1 MKTNEQNTEQVILE
15 AAEAEF
21 LEKGYDGAKMLSIAR
36 RAGVAH
42 SMLHYY
48 YRSKENLFQAVMLRK
63 TREIVPMF
71 KGVFEEDLPFEE
83 TLNRMRE
90 ARDRYIF
97 SQSPQ
102 MPYFLLSEI
111 LLKPENRA
119 MLLDLFDRIESL
131 QLVREML
138 DKEVKAGRI
147 RPISVGNFI
156 FLLLTLDASSLTTIS
171 ACREKEGMSP
181 EVVEKLMASYYKH
194 NMQLVLEALK
204 P

>member
-63 TREIVPMF
+63 TREIVPLF
-71 KGVFEEDLPFEE
+71 RGIFEQGLSFEE
-83 TLNRMRE
+83 TLNRLRE
-90 ARDRYIF
+90 A
-97 SQSPQ
+97 SQ
-102 MPYFLLSEI
+102 MPYFLLSEM

-119 MLLDLFDRIESL
+119 MVIGLLDRVESIQRVKKMLEAEIE
-131 QLVREML
+131 
-138 DKEVKAGRI
+138 AGRI
-147 RPISVGNFI
+147 RPIAFSD
-156 FLLLTLDASSLTTIS
+156 FLFMLLTFDTASLTSIS
-171 ACREKEGMSP
+171 ACREKEELGL
-181 EVVEKLMASYYKH
+181 EIADKLMASYREH
-194 NMQLVLEALK
+194 NLQLILEVLR

>member
-1 MKTNEQNTEQVILE
+1 M
-15 AAEAEF
+15 
-21 LEKGYDGAKMLSIAR
+21 EKGYDGAKMLSIAR

>member
-48 YRSKENLFQAVMLRK
+48 YRSKENLFQAVVLRK

-131 QLVREML
+131 QPVREML

-147 RPISVGNFI
+147 RPISVENFI

>member
-1 MKTNEQNTEQVILE
+1 MKNSEQNTEQIILE

-48 YRSKENLFQAVMLRK
+48 YRSKENLFQAVVLRK

-131 QLVREML
+131 QPVREML

>member
-1 MKTNEQNTEQVILE
+1 MKENEQNKEQTILE

-119 MLLDLFDRIESL
+119 MVIGLLERVEPI
-131 QLVREML
+131 QRVKEML
-138 DKEVKAGRI
+138 EAEIEAGRI
-147 RPISVGNFI
+147 RSIQFGD
-156 FLLLTLDASSLTTIS
+156 FLFMLLTFDTASLTAIS
-171 ACREKEGMSP
+171 ACREKEGIET
-181 EVVEKLMASYYKH
+181 EVAERLIASYREH
-194 NMQLVLEALK
+194 NLQLILEVLR

>member
-1 MKTNEQNTEQVILE
+1 MIGETNLKMKNSEQNTEQIILE

-21 LEKGYDGAKMLSIAR
+21 LEKGYNGAKMLSIAR

-48 YRSKENLFQAVMLRK
+48 YRNKENLFQAVVLRK
-63 TREIVPMF
+63 TREMVPMF
-71 KGVFEEDLPFEE
+71 KDVFEEDLPFEE

-111 LLKPENRA
+111 LLKSENRA

-131 QLVREML
+131 QPVRDML
-138 DKEVKAGRI
+138 DKEIKAGRI

-156 FLLLTLDASSLTTIS
+156 FLL
-171 ACREKEGMSP
+171 
-181 EVVEKLMASYYKH
+181 
-194 NMQLVLEALK
+194 
-204 P
+204 

>member
-1 MKTNEQNTEQVILE
+1 MKENEQNKEQTILE

-48 YRSKENLFQAVMLRK
+48 YRSKENLFQAVVLRK

-131 QLVREML
+131 QPVREML

-147 RPISVGNFI
+147 RPISVENFI

>member
-1 MKTNEQNTEQVILE
+1 MKNSEQNTEQIILE

-21 LEKGYDGAKMLSIAR
+21 LEKGYNGAKMLSIAR

-48 YRSKENLFQAVMLRK
+48 YRSKENLFQAVVLRK

-131 QLVREML
+131 QPVREML

-156 FLLLTLDASSLTTIS
+156 FMLLTFDTASLTAIS
-171 ACREKEGMSP
+171 ACREKEGIET
-181 EVVEKLMASYYKH
+181 EVAERLIASYREH
-194 NMQLVLEALK
+194 NMQLILEALK

>member
-1 MKTNEQNTEQVILE
+1 MKNSEQNTEQIILE

-21 LEKGYDGAKMLSIAR
+21 LEKGYNGAKMLSIAR

-48 YRSKENLFQAVMLRK
+48 YRSKENLFQAVVLRK
-63 TREIVPMF
+63 TREMVPMF
-71 KGVFEEDLPFEE
+71 KDVFEEDLPFEE

-111 LLKPENRA
+111 LLKSENRA

-131 QLVREML
+131 QPVRDML
-138 DKEVKAGRI
+138 DKEIKAGRI

-156 FLLLTLDASSLTTIS
+156 FLLLTLDTSSLTAIA
-171 ACREKEGMSP
+171 ACQEKEGVHL
-181 EVVEKLMASYYKH
+181 EVSGKLLASYRAH
-194 NMQLVLEALK
+194 NMQLLLESLR